1 MSHKH
6 FDAARQA
13 AQTKSTAALLA
24 TAAQHFDPADDVE
37 TTLSKIEA
45 IARYLYDADPRG
57 LRQTHGAKEAAA
69 TYVGWAWGIAQACHQ
84 GRAG

>member
-24 TAAQHFDPADDVE
+24 LAAQHFDPADDVE
-37 TTLSKIEA
+37 TTLSKIEVL
-45 IARYLYDADPRG
+45 ARYLYNADPRG
-57 LRQTHGAKEAAA
+57 LRQSHGAKEAAA
-69 TYVGWAWGIAQACHQ
+69 TYVEWVCGIARTCHR